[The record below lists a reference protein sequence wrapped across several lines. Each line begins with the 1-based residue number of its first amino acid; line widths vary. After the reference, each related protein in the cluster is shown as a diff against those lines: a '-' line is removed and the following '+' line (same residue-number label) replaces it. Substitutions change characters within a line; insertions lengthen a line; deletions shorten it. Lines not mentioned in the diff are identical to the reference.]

1 MARKVDLSK
10 LTTAELQAELARRN
24 VSVHSRA
31 GADWY
36 FFPANEDDDLGDK
49 YAHFWIVHKR
59 YWHRHHAVRDV
70 HIERML
76 TLPKGFAEAMES
88 CFEFSRGDPL
98 KGERLLESYGYQKI
112 DRHKWQQ
119 TLFVHTCQIGGKKF
133 RIDCECD
140 TPALYATLKK
150 HGAKGQSFP
159 NLDTYRAWAESL
171 APNTKF
177 EFYSSYDGGSSA
189 CFMPR
194 EVALALPPYPV
205 DNIRFVEFE

>member
-10 LTTAELQAELARRN
+10 LTTAELQAELARRK
-24 VSVHSRA
+24 VSTHSHA

-36 FFPANEDDDLGDK
+36 FFLADEADDVGDR
-49 YAHFWIVHKR
+49 YPHFWIVHKR
-59 YWHRHHAVRDV
+59 YWHRHHAARDT
-70 HIERML
+70 HIQHIL

-88 CFEFSRGDPL
+88 CFEFSRGDAL

-112 DRHKWQQ
+112 ERHKWQQ
-119 TLFVHTCQIGGKKF
+119 TLFVHLCQIGGKKF
-133 RIDCECD
+133 RIDCMCD
-140 TPALYATLKK
+140 TPALRTLLEE
-150 HGAKGQSFP
+150 HEVGGAPFADK
-159 NLDTYRAWAESL
+159 DAYRAWAESL

-189 CFMPR
+189 CFMSR

-205 DNIRFVEFE
+205 GKIRFEYE